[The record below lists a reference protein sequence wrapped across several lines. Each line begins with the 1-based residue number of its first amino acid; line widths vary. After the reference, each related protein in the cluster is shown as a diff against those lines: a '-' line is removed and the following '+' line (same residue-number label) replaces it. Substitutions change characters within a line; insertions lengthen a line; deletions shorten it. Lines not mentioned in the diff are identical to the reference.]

1 MKSLYSR
8 FVFMTV
14 GIMLLSSIIGFLLTN
29 VYYQV
34 KLKPYNSEKILK
46 YAEEVKSLYEKQS
59 EENQEAYLQSIAK
72 LGYEIYIVDD
82 QKNGKRIGNAFRKT
96 TISDDT
102 IRKVLNGE
110 TFNGVSTYPTRL
122 FITGFFDN
130 ELINSVG
137 VPLKHGDKQYA
148 LFIRPDIQNQFG
160 EMRIF
165 LAVLLGFIVLL
176 SIIFIAIAA
185 GYIVRPIR
193 KFTNATQKIASGE
206 YEIELDV
213 KRKDEIGTLL
223 SIAGALLSPSKGDIY
238 IREQNITKLSE
249 KEMTDIRLKKIGFI
263 FQFANLVPYL
273 NVKEQ
278 LLYIA
283 KLKKENK
290 QESEKRADHL
300 LAAFGLGERKNHYPN
315 QLSGGE
321 KQRVAIARAFMNN
334 PDLILA
340 DEPTASLDSKRA
352 REVVEMMKREVKES
366 QKAAIMIT
374 HDERMLDVCDRIL
387 TLRDGQLI

>member
-1 MKSLYSR
+1 MTSLLKLDKVSKVYGEGNTEVTALHPMSLNVKAGEFIGIVGPSGSGKS
-8 FVFMTV
+8 
-14 GIMLLSSIIGFLLTN
+14 
-29 VYYQV
+29 
-34 KLKPYNSEKILK
+34 
-46 YAEEVKSLYEKQS
+46 
-59 EENQEAYLQSIAK
+59 
-72 LGYEIYIVDD
+72 
-82 QKNGKRIGNAFRKT
+82 
-96 TISDDT
+96 
-102 IRKVLNGE
+102 
-110 TFNGVSTYPTRL
+110 
-122 FITGFFDN
+122 
-130 ELINSVG
+130 
-137 VPLKHGDKQYA
+137 
-148 LFIRPDIQNQFG
+148 
-160 EMRIF
+160 
-165 LAVLLGFIVLL
+165 
-176 SIIFIAIAA
+176 
-185 GYIVRPIR
+185 
-193 KFTNATQKIASGE
+193 
-206 YEIELDV
+206 
-213 KRKDEIGTLL
+213 TLL

-238 IREQNITKLSE
+238 IREQNITQLSE

-283 KLKKENK
+283 KLKKESK
-290 QESEKRADHL
+290 QDSEKRADHL
-300 LAAFGLGERKNHYPN
+300 LAAFGLGERTSHYPN

-387 TLRDGQLI
+387 TLRDGKLI

>member
-1 MKSLYSR
+1 MTSLLKLDKVSK
-8 FVFMTV
+8 
-14 GIMLLSSIIGFLLTN
+14 
-29 VYYQV
+29 VYG
-34 KLKPYNSEKILK
+34 EGDT
-46 YAEEVKSLYEKQS
+46 EVTALHP
-59 EENQEAYLQSIAK
+59 
-72 LGYEIYIVDD
+72 
-82 QKNGKRIGNAFRKT
+82 
-96 TISDDT
+96 IS
-102 IRKVLNGE
+102 
-110 TFNGVSTYPTRL
+110 
-122 FITGFFDN
+122 
-130 ELINSVG
+130 
-137 VPLKHGDKQYA
+137 
-148 LFIRPDIQNQFG
+148 
-160 EMRIF
+160 
-165 LAVLLGFIVLL
+165 
-176 SIIFIAIAA
+176 
-185 GYIVRPIR
+185 
-193 KFTNATQKIASGE
+193 
-206 YEIELDV
+206 LDV
-213 KRKDEIGTLL
+213 KAGEFIGIVGPSGSGKSTLL

-387 TLRDGQLI
+387 TLRDGKLI

>member
-1 MKSLYSR
+1 MTSLLKLDKVSK
-8 FVFMTV
+8 
-14 GIMLLSSIIGFLLTN
+14 
-29 VYYQV
+29 VYGEG
-34 KLKPYNSEKILK
+34 NT
-46 YAEEVKSLYEKQS
+46 EV
-59 EENQEAYLQSIAK
+59 
-72 LGYEIYIVDD
+72 
-82 QKNGKRIGNAFRKT
+82 T
-96 TISDDT
+96 
-102 IRKVLNGE
+102 
-110 TFNGVSTYPTRL
+110 
-122 FITGFFDN
+122 
-130 ELINSVG
+130 
-137 VPLKHGDKQYA
+137 A
-148 LFIRPDIQNQFG
+148 LHP
-160 EMRIF
+160 M
-165 LAVLLGFIVLL
+165 
-176 SIIFIAIAA
+176 S
-185 GYIVRPIR
+185 
-193 KFTNATQKIASGE
+193 
-206 YEIELDV
+206 LDV
-213 KRKDEIGTLL
+213 KAGEFIGIVGPSGSGKSTLL
-223 SIAGALLSPSKGDIY
+223 SIAGALLSPSKGDVY

>member
-1 MKSLYSR
+1 MTSLLKLDKVSKVYGEGNTEVTALHPMSLNVKAGEFIGIVGPSGSGKS
-8 FVFMTV
+8 
-14 GIMLLSSIIGFLLTN
+14 
-29 VYYQV
+29 
-34 KLKPYNSEKILK
+34 
-46 YAEEVKSLYEKQS
+46 
-59 EENQEAYLQSIAK
+59 
-72 LGYEIYIVDD
+72 
-82 QKNGKRIGNAFRKT
+82 
-96 TISDDT
+96 
-102 IRKVLNGE
+102 
-110 TFNGVSTYPTRL
+110 
-122 FITGFFDN
+122 
-130 ELINSVG
+130 
-137 VPLKHGDKQYA
+137 
-148 LFIRPDIQNQFG
+148 
-160 EMRIF
+160 
-165 LAVLLGFIVLL
+165 
-176 SIIFIAIAA
+176 
-185 GYIVRPIR
+185 
-193 KFTNATQKIASGE
+193 
-206 YEIELDV
+206 
-213 KRKDEIGTLL
+213 TLL

-300 LAAFGLGERKNHYPN
+300 LAVFGLGERKNHYPN

-387 TLRDGQLI
+387 TLRDGKLI

>member
-1 MKSLYSR
+1 MTSLLKLDKVSK
-8 FVFMTV
+8 
-14 GIMLLSSIIGFLLTN
+14 
-29 VYYQV
+29 VYGEG
-34 KLKPYNSEKILK
+34 NT
-46 YAEEVKSLYEKQS
+46 EVTALHP
-59 EENQEAYLQSIAK
+59 
-72 LGYEIYIVDD
+72 
-82 QKNGKRIGNAFRKT
+82 
-96 TISDDT
+96 IS
-102 IRKVLNGE
+102 
-110 TFNGVSTYPTRL
+110 
-122 FITGFFDN
+122 
-130 ELINSVG
+130 
-137 VPLKHGDKQYA
+137 
-148 LFIRPDIQNQFG
+148 
-160 EMRIF
+160 
-165 LAVLLGFIVLL
+165 
-176 SIIFIAIAA
+176 
-185 GYIVRPIR
+185 
-193 KFTNATQKIASGE
+193 
-206 YEIELDV
+206 LDV
-213 KRKDEIGTLL
+213 KAGEFIGIVGPSGSGKSTLL

-300 LAAFGLGERKNHYPN
+300 LGAFGLGERKNHYPN

>member
-1 MKSLYSR
+1 MTSLLKLDKVSK
-8 FVFMTV
+8 
-14 GIMLLSSIIGFLLTN
+14 
-29 VYYQV
+29 VYGEG
-34 KLKPYNSEKILK
+34 NT
-46 YAEEVKSLYEKQS
+46 EV
-59 EENQEAYLQSIAK
+59 
-72 LGYEIYIVDD
+72 
-82 QKNGKRIGNAFRKT
+82 T
-96 TISDDT
+96 
-102 IRKVLNGE
+102 
-110 TFNGVSTYPTRL
+110 
-122 FITGFFDN
+122 
-130 ELINSVG
+130 
-137 VPLKHGDKQYA
+137 A
-148 LFIRPDIQNQFG
+148 LHP
-160 EMRIF
+160 M
-165 LAVLLGFIVLL
+165 
-176 SIIFIAIAA
+176 S
-185 GYIVRPIR
+185 
-193 KFTNATQKIASGE
+193 
-206 YEIELDV
+206 LDV
-213 KRKDEIGTLL
+213 KAGEFIGIVGPSGSGKSTLL

-290 QESEKRADHL
+290 KESEKRADHL

-387 TLRDGQLI
+387 TLRDGKLI

>member
-1 MKSLYSR
+1 MTSLLKLDKVSK
-8 FVFMTV
+8 
-14 GIMLLSSIIGFLLTN
+14 
-29 VYYQV
+29 VYGEG
-34 KLKPYNSEKILK
+34 NT
-46 YAEEVKSLYEKQS
+46 EVTALHP
-59 EENQEAYLQSIAK
+59 
-72 LGYEIYIVDD
+72 
-82 QKNGKRIGNAFRKT
+82 
-96 TISDDT
+96 IS
-102 IRKVLNGE
+102 
-110 TFNGVSTYPTRL
+110 
-122 FITGFFDN
+122 
-130 ELINSVG
+130 
-137 VPLKHGDKQYA
+137 
-148 LFIRPDIQNQFG
+148 
-160 EMRIF
+160 
-165 LAVLLGFIVLL
+165 
-176 SIIFIAIAA
+176 
-185 GYIVRPIR
+185 
-193 KFTNATQKIASGE
+193 
-206 YEIELDV
+206 LDV
-213 KRKDEIGTLL
+213 KAGEFIGIVGPSGSGKSTLL

-238 IREQNITKLSE
+238 IREQNITQLSE

-283 KLKKENK
+283 KLKKESK

-387 TLRDGQLI
+387 TLRDRQLI

>member
-1 MKSLYSR
+1 MTSLLKLDKVSK
-8 FVFMTV
+8 
-14 GIMLLSSIIGFLLTN
+14 
-29 VYYQV
+29 VYGEG
-34 KLKPYNSEKILK
+34 NT
-46 YAEEVKSLYEKQS
+46 EV
-59 EENQEAYLQSIAK
+59 
-72 LGYEIYIVDD
+72 
-82 QKNGKRIGNAFRKT
+82 T
-96 TISDDT
+96 
-102 IRKVLNGE
+102 
-110 TFNGVSTYPTRL
+110 
-122 FITGFFDN
+122 
-130 ELINSVG
+130 
-137 VPLKHGDKQYA
+137 A
-148 LFIRPDIQNQFG
+148 LHP
-160 EMRIF
+160 M
-165 LAVLLGFIVLL
+165 
-176 SIIFIAIAA
+176 S
-185 GYIVRPIR
+185 
-193 KFTNATQKIASGE
+193 
-206 YEIELDV
+206 LDV
-213 KRKDEIGTLL
+213 KAGEFIGIVGPSGSGKSTLL

-238 IREQNITKLSE
+238 IREQNITQLSE

-283 KLKKENK
+283 KLKKESK
-290 QESEKRADHL
+290 QDSEKRADHL

-387 TLRDGQLI
+387 TLRDGKLI

>member
-1 MKSLYSR
+1 MTSLLKLDKVSK
-8 FVFMTV
+8 
-14 GIMLLSSIIGFLLTN
+14 
-29 VYYQV
+29 VYGEG
-34 KLKPYNSEKILK
+34 NT
-46 YAEEVKSLYEKQS
+46 EV
-59 EENQEAYLQSIAK
+59 
-72 LGYEIYIVDD
+72 
-82 QKNGKRIGNAFRKT
+82 T
-96 TISDDT
+96 
-102 IRKVLNGE
+102 
-110 TFNGVSTYPTRL
+110 
-122 FITGFFDN
+122 
-130 ELINSVG
+130 
-137 VPLKHGDKQYA
+137 A
-148 LFIRPDIQNQFG
+148 LHP
-160 EMRIF
+160 M
-165 LAVLLGFIVLL
+165 
-176 SIIFIAIAA
+176 S
-185 GYIVRPIR
+185 
-193 KFTNATQKIASGE
+193 
-206 YEIELDV
+206 LDV
-213 KRKDEIGTLL
+213 KAGEFIGIVGPSGSGKSTLL

-283 KLKKENK
+283 KLKKDNK

-387 TLRDGQLI
+387 TLRDGKLV

>member
-1 MKSLYSR
+1 MTSLLKLDRVSK
-8 FVFMTV
+8 
-14 GIMLLSSIIGFLLTN
+14 
-29 VYYQV
+29 VYGEG
-34 KLKPYNSEKILK
+34 NT
-46 YAEEVKSLYEKQS
+46 EV
-59 EENQEAYLQSIAK
+59 
-72 LGYEIYIVDD
+72 
-82 QKNGKRIGNAFRKT
+82 T
-96 TISDDT
+96 
-102 IRKVLNGE
+102 
-110 TFNGVSTYPTRL
+110 
-122 FITGFFDN
+122 
-130 ELINSVG
+130 
-137 VPLKHGDKQYA
+137 A
-148 LFIRPDIQNQFG
+148 LHP
-160 EMRIF
+160 M
-165 LAVLLGFIVLL
+165 
-176 SIIFIAIAA
+176 S
-185 GYIVRPIR
+185 
-193 KFTNATQKIASGE
+193 
-206 YEIELDV
+206 LDV
-213 KRKDEIGTLL
+213 KAGEFIGIVGPSGSGKSTLL

-321 KQRVAIARAFMNN
+321 KQRVAITRAFMNN

>member
-1 MKSLYSR
+1 MTSLLKLDKVSK
-8 FVFMTV
+8 
-14 GIMLLSSIIGFLLTN
+14 
-29 VYYQV
+29 VYGEG
-34 KLKPYNSEKILK
+34 NT
-46 YAEEVKSLYEKQS
+46 EV
-59 EENQEAYLQSIAK
+59 
-72 LGYEIYIVDD
+72 
-82 QKNGKRIGNAFRKT
+82 T
-96 TISDDT
+96 
-102 IRKVLNGE
+102 
-110 TFNGVSTYPTRL
+110 
-122 FITGFFDN
+122 
-130 ELINSVG
+130 
-137 VPLKHGDKQYA
+137 A
-148 LFIRPDIQNQFG
+148 LHP
-160 EMRIF
+160 M
-165 LAVLLGFIVLL
+165 
-176 SIIFIAIAA
+176 S
-185 GYIVRPIR
+185 
-193 KFTNATQKIASGE
+193 
-206 YEIELDV
+206 LDV
-213 KRKDEIGTLL
+213 KAGEFIGIVGPSGSGKSTLL
-223 SIAGALLSPSKGDIY
+223 SIAGALLSPSNGDIY

-283 KLKKENK
+283 KLKKESK

-300 LAAFGLGERKNHYPN
+300 LAAFGLGERKKHYPN

>member
-1 MKSLYSR
+1 MTSLLKLEKVSK
-8 FVFMTV
+8 
-14 GIMLLSSIIGFLLTN
+14 
-29 VYYQV
+29 VYGEG
-34 KLKPYNSEKILK
+34 NT
-46 YAEEVKSLYEKQS
+46 EV
-59 EENQEAYLQSIAK
+59 
-72 LGYEIYIVDD
+72 
-82 QKNGKRIGNAFRKT
+82 T
-96 TISDDT
+96 
-102 IRKVLNGE
+102 
-110 TFNGVSTYPTRL
+110 
-122 FITGFFDN
+122 
-130 ELINSVG
+130 
-137 VPLKHGDKQYA
+137 A
-148 LFIRPDIQNQFG
+148 LHP
-160 EMRIF
+160 M
-165 LAVLLGFIVLL
+165 
-176 SIIFIAIAA
+176 S
-185 GYIVRPIR
+185 
-193 KFTNATQKIASGE
+193 
-206 YEIELDV
+206 LDV
-213 KRKDEIGTLL
+213 KAGEFIGIVGPSGSGKSTLL

-238 IREQNITKLSE
+238 IREQNITQLSE

-290 QESEKRADHL
+290 QDSEKRADHL
-300 LAAFGLGERKNHYPN
+300 LAASGLGERKNHYPN

-387 TLRDGQLI
+387 TLRDGKLV

>member
-1 MKSLYSR
+1 MTSLLKLDKVSK
-8 FVFMTV
+8 
-14 GIMLLSSIIGFLLTN
+14 
-29 VYYQV
+29 VYGEG
-34 KLKPYNSEKILK
+34 NT
-46 YAEEVKSLYEKQS
+46 EVTALHP
-59 EENQEAYLQSIAK
+59 
-72 LGYEIYIVDD
+72 
-82 QKNGKRIGNAFRKT
+82 
-96 TISDDT
+96 IS
-102 IRKVLNGE
+102 
-110 TFNGVSTYPTRL
+110 
-122 FITGFFDN
+122 
-130 ELINSVG
+130 
-137 VPLKHGDKQYA
+137 
-148 LFIRPDIQNQFG
+148 
-160 EMRIF
+160 
-165 LAVLLGFIVLL
+165 
-176 SIIFIAIAA
+176 
-185 GYIVRPIR
+185 
-193 KFTNATQKIASGE
+193 
-206 YEIELDV
+206 LDV
-213 KRKDEIGTLL
+213 KAGEFIGIVGPSGSGKSTLL

-283 KLKKENK
+283 KLKKESK
-290 QESEKRADHL
+290 QESVKRADHL

-387 TLRDGQLI
+387 TLRDGKLI

>member
-1 MKSLYSR
+1 MTSLLKLDKVSK
-8 FVFMTV
+8 
-14 GIMLLSSIIGFLLTN
+14 
-29 VYYQV
+29 VYGEG
-34 KLKPYNSEKILK
+34 NT
-46 YAEEVKSLYEKQS
+46 EV
-59 EENQEAYLQSIAK
+59 
-72 LGYEIYIVDD
+72 
-82 QKNGKRIGNAFRKT
+82 T
-96 TISDDT
+96 
-102 IRKVLNGE
+102 
-110 TFNGVSTYPTRL
+110 
-122 FITGFFDN
+122 
-130 ELINSVG
+130 
-137 VPLKHGDKQYA
+137 A
-148 LFIRPDIQNQFG
+148 LHP
-160 EMRIF
+160 M
-165 LAVLLGFIVLL
+165 
-176 SIIFIAIAA
+176 S
-185 GYIVRPIR
+185 
-193 KFTNATQKIASGE
+193 
-206 YEIELDV
+206 LDV
-213 KRKDEIGTLL
+213 KAGEFIGIVGPSGSGKSTLL

-283 KLKKENK
+283 KLKKESK

-300 LAAFGLGERKNHYPN
+300 LATFGLGERKNHYPN

>member
-1 MKSLYSR
+1 MTSL
-8 FVFMTV
+8 
-14 GIMLLSSIIGFLLTN
+14 LKLDN
-29 VYYQV
+29 VSKVYGEG
-34 KLKPYNSEKILK
+34 NT
-46 YAEEVKSLYEKQS
+46 EVTALHP
-59 EENQEAYLQSIAK
+59 
-72 LGYEIYIVDD
+72 
-82 QKNGKRIGNAFRKT
+82 
-96 TISDDT
+96 IS
-102 IRKVLNGE
+102 
-110 TFNGVSTYPTRL
+110 
-122 FITGFFDN
+122 
-130 ELINSVG
+130 
-137 VPLKHGDKQYA
+137 
-148 LFIRPDIQNQFG
+148 
-160 EMRIF
+160 
-165 LAVLLGFIVLL
+165 
-176 SIIFIAIAA
+176 
-185 GYIVRPIR
+185 
-193 KFTNATQKIASGE
+193 
-206 YEIELDV
+206 LDV
-213 KRKDEIGTLL
+213 KAGEFIGIVGPSGSGKSTLL

-238 IREQNITKLSE
+238 IREQNITQLSE

-273 NVKEQ
+273 NVQEQ

-283 KLKKENK
+283 KLKKESK
-290 QESEKRADHL
+290 KESEKRADHL

>member
-1 MKSLYSR
+1 MTSLLKLDKVSK
-8 FVFMTV
+8 
-14 GIMLLSSIIGFLLTN
+14 
-29 VYYQV
+29 VYGEG
-34 KLKPYNSEKILK
+34 NT
-46 YAEEVKSLYEKQS
+46 EVTALHP
-59 EENQEAYLQSIAK
+59 
-72 LGYEIYIVDD
+72 
-82 QKNGKRIGNAFRKT
+82 
-96 TISDDT
+96 IS
-102 IRKVLNGE
+102 
-110 TFNGVSTYPTRL
+110 
-122 FITGFFDN
+122 
-130 ELINSVG
+130 
-137 VPLKHGDKQYA
+137 
-148 LFIRPDIQNQFG
+148 
-160 EMRIF
+160 
-165 LAVLLGFIVLL
+165 
-176 SIIFIAIAA
+176 
-185 GYIVRPIR
+185 
-193 KFTNATQKIASGE
+193 
-206 YEIELDV
+206 LDV
-213 KRKDEIGTLL
+213 KAGEFIGIVGPSGSGKSTLL

-238 IREQNITKLSE
+238 IREQNITQLSE

-283 KLKKENK
+283 KLKKESK
-290 QESEKRADHL
+290 QESEKRAGHL

>member
-1 MKSLYSR
+1 MTSLLKLDKVSK
-8 FVFMTV
+8 
-14 GIMLLSSIIGFLLTN
+14 
-29 VYYQV
+29 VYGEG
-34 KLKPYNSEKILK
+34 NT
-46 YAEEVKSLYEKQS
+46 EV
-59 EENQEAYLQSIAK
+59 
-72 LGYEIYIVDD
+72 
-82 QKNGKRIGNAFRKT
+82 T
-96 TISDDT
+96 
-102 IRKVLNGE
+102 
-110 TFNGVSTYPTRL
+110 
-122 FITGFFDN
+122 
-130 ELINSVG
+130 
-137 VPLKHGDKQYA
+137 A
-148 LFIRPDIQNQFG
+148 LHP
-160 EMRIF
+160 M
-165 LAVLLGFIVLL
+165 
-176 SIIFIAIAA
+176 S
-185 GYIVRPIR
+185 
-193 KFTNATQKIASGE
+193 
-206 YEIELDV
+206 LDV
-213 KRKDEIGTLL
+213 KAGEFIGIVGPSGSGKSTLL

-238 IREQNITKLSE
+238 IREQNITQLSE

-290 QESEKRADHL
+290 QDSEKRADHL

-387 TLRDGQLI
+387 TLRDGKLI

>member
-1 MKSLYSR
+1 MTSLLKLDKVSK
-8 FVFMTV
+8 
-14 GIMLLSSIIGFLLTN
+14 
-29 VYYQV
+29 VYG
-34 KLKPYNSEKILK
+34 EGGT
-46 YAEEVKSLYEKQS
+46 EVTALHP
-59 EENQEAYLQSIAK
+59 
-72 LGYEIYIVDD
+72 
-82 QKNGKRIGNAFRKT
+82 
-96 TISDDT
+96 IS
-102 IRKVLNGE
+102 
-110 TFNGVSTYPTRL
+110 
-122 FITGFFDN
+122 
-130 ELINSVG
+130 
-137 VPLKHGDKQYA
+137 
-148 LFIRPDIQNQFG
+148 
-160 EMRIF
+160 
-165 LAVLLGFIVLL
+165 
-176 SIIFIAIAA
+176 
-185 GYIVRPIR
+185 
-193 KFTNATQKIASGE
+193 
-206 YEIELDV
+206 LDV
-213 KRKDEIGTLL
+213 KAGEFIGIVGPSGSGKSTLL

-283 KLKKENK
+283 KLQKENK

>member
-1 MKSLYSR
+1 MTSL
-8 FVFMTV
+8 
-14 GIMLLSSIIGFLLTN
+14 LKLDN
-29 VYYQV
+29 VSKVYGEG
-34 KLKPYNSEKILK
+34 NT
-46 YAEEVKSLYEKQS
+46 EVTALHP
-59 EENQEAYLQSIAK
+59 
-72 LGYEIYIVDD
+72 
-82 QKNGKRIGNAFRKT
+82 
-96 TISDDT
+96 IS
-102 IRKVLNGE
+102 
-110 TFNGVSTYPTRL
+110 
-122 FITGFFDN
+122 
-130 ELINSVG
+130 
-137 VPLKHGDKQYA
+137 
-148 LFIRPDIQNQFG
+148 
-160 EMRIF
+160 
-165 LAVLLGFIVLL
+165 
-176 SIIFIAIAA
+176 
-185 GYIVRPIR
+185 
-193 KFTNATQKIASGE
+193 
-206 YEIELDV
+206 LDV
-213 KRKDEIGTLL
+213 KAGEFIGIVGPSGSGKSTLL

-290 QESEKRADHL
+290 QESEKRGDHL
-300 LAAFGLGERKNHYPN
+300 LAAFGLGERKSHYPN

-387 TLRDGQLI
+387 TLRDGQLIQN

>member
-1 MKSLYSR
+1 MTSLLKLDKVSK
-8 FVFMTV
+8 
-14 GIMLLSSIIGFLLTN
+14 
-29 VYYQV
+29 VYGEG
-34 KLKPYNSEKILK
+34 NT
-46 YAEEVKSLYEKQS
+46 EV
-59 EENQEAYLQSIAK
+59 
-72 LGYEIYIVDD
+72 
-82 QKNGKRIGNAFRKT
+82 T
-96 TISDDT
+96 
-102 IRKVLNGE
+102 
-110 TFNGVSTYPTRL
+110 
-122 FITGFFDN
+122 
-130 ELINSVG
+130 
-137 VPLKHGDKQYA
+137 A
-148 LFIRPDIQNQFG
+148 LHP
-160 EMRIF
+160 M
-165 LAVLLGFIVLL
+165 
-176 SIIFIAIAA
+176 S
-185 GYIVRPIR
+185 
-193 KFTNATQKIASGE
+193 
-206 YEIELDV
+206 LDV
-213 KRKDEIGTLL
+213 KAGEFIGIVGPSGSGKSTLL

-290 QESEKRADHL
+290 QDSEKRADHL
-300 LAAFGLGERKNHYPN
+300 LAAFGLGERKSHYPN

-374 HDERMLDVCDRIL
+374 HDEKMLDVCDRIL
-387 TLRDGQLI
+387 TLRDGKLI

>member
-1 MKSLYSR
+1 MTSLLKLDRVSK
-8 FVFMTV
+8 
-14 GIMLLSSIIGFLLTN
+14 
-29 VYYQV
+29 VYGEG
-34 KLKPYNSEKILK
+34 NT
-46 YAEEVKSLYEKQS
+46 EV
-59 EENQEAYLQSIAK
+59 
-72 LGYEIYIVDD
+72 
-82 QKNGKRIGNAFRKT
+82 T
-96 TISDDT
+96 
-102 IRKVLNGE
+102 
-110 TFNGVSTYPTRL
+110 
-122 FITGFFDN
+122 
-130 ELINSVG
+130 
-137 VPLKHGDKQYA
+137 A
-148 LFIRPDIQNQFG
+148 LHP
-160 EMRIF
+160 M
-165 LAVLLGFIVLL
+165 
-176 SIIFIAIAA
+176 S
-185 GYIVRPIR
+185 
-193 KFTNATQKIASGE
+193 
-206 YEIELDV
+206 LDV
-213 KRKDEIGTLL
+213 KAGEFIGIVGPSGSGKSTLL

-300 LAAFGLGERKNHYPN
+300 LAAFGLSERKTHYPN

-321 KQRVAIARAFMNN
+321 KQRVAITRAFMNN

>member
-1 MKSLYSR
+1 MTSL
-8 FVFMTV
+8 
-14 GIMLLSSIIGFLLTN
+14 LKLDN
-29 VYYQV
+29 VSKVYGEG
-34 KLKPYNSEKILK
+34 NT
-46 YAEEVKSLYEKQS
+46 EVTALHP
-59 EENQEAYLQSIAK
+59 
-72 LGYEIYIVDD
+72 
-82 QKNGKRIGNAFRKT
+82 
-96 TISDDT
+96 IS
-102 IRKVLNGE
+102 
-110 TFNGVSTYPTRL
+110 
-122 FITGFFDN
+122 
-130 ELINSVG
+130 
-137 VPLKHGDKQYA
+137 
-148 LFIRPDIQNQFG
+148 
-160 EMRIF
+160 
-165 LAVLLGFIVLL
+165 
-176 SIIFIAIAA
+176 
-185 GYIVRPIR
+185 
-193 KFTNATQKIASGE
+193 
-206 YEIELDV
+206 LDV
-213 KRKDEIGTLL
+213 KAGEFIGIVGPSGSGKSTLL

-283 KLKKENK
+283 KLKKDNK
-290 QESEKRADHL
+290 QESEKRANHL

-387 TLRDGQLI
+387 TLRDGQLIQN

>member
-1 MKSLYSR
+1 MTSLLKLDKVSK
-8 FVFMTV
+8 
-14 GIMLLSSIIGFLLTN
+14 
-29 VYYQV
+29 VYGEG
-34 KLKPYNSEKILK
+34 NT
-46 YAEEVKSLYEKQS
+46 EV
-59 EENQEAYLQSIAK
+59 
-72 LGYEIYIVDD
+72 
-82 QKNGKRIGNAFRKT
+82 T
-96 TISDDT
+96 
-102 IRKVLNGE
+102 
-110 TFNGVSTYPTRL
+110 
-122 FITGFFDN
+122 
-130 ELINSVG
+130 
-137 VPLKHGDKQYA
+137 A
-148 LFIRPDIQNQFG
+148 LHP
-160 EMRIF
+160 M
-165 LAVLLGFIVLL
+165 
-176 SIIFIAIAA
+176 S
-185 GYIVRPIR
+185 
-193 KFTNATQKIASGE
+193 
-206 YEIELDV
+206 LDV
-213 KRKDEIGTLL
+213 KAGEFIGIVGPSGSGKSTLL

-283 KLKKENK
+283 KLKKESK

-300 LAAFGLGERKNHYPN
+300 LAAFGLGERKKHYPN